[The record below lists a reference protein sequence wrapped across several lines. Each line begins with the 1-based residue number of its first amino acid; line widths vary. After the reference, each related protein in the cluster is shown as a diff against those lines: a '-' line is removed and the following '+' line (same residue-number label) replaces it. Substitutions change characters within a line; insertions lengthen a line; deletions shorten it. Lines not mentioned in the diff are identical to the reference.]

1 MKPAFV
7 TNLLD
12 LAKVEARPPALTYAT
27 IDVASLVRM
36 AASHF
41 QLRIVEQD
49 YDFKLETPPRLSAEV
64 DPQMVQRIVLNLLA
78 NAFKFTPAKGR
89 VRLTLQEVE
98 DRVRIE
104 VADSGPGIQF
114 SSPEQVFDRFGSPN
128 PGVTGLGLAI
138 VHEFVAAHKG
148 TILVEEAAEGGALF
162 IVELPAKAPAGSRM
176 VSEGW
181 EALRPAKPLPPNSLV
196 AEPAKPKLSPTA
208 PLVLVIEDNLE
219 MNRFVVESL
228 NDRYRVESAHNG
240 EEGLEKARRLLPDVI
255 LSDLMMPIKS
265 GEEFVHDAR
274 RCAEL
279 ETTPIIVFSAKSD
292 DALRIQLL
300 REGVQDYLTKPFGV
314 EELRARVD
322 NWVKRRQAEKE
333 VREAEEKYR
342 AIIAVTADA
351 IVVIDEKQEIVEW
364 NQGAEKI
371 FGYSRDE
378 ILGRSVNILIP
389 AAYHKTHEAEVSQFA
404 AGGREARNMDH
415 TRTVGLRKTGQ
426 EFPIAATIARLRIR
440 NQWLMTAV
448 VRDISEEKRREEE
461 LGVLAFIG
469 AILASLD
476 DEHTLHDV
484 VRTLARTLADSAAL
498 YLLEGEKND
507 QLRLAAS
514 ENRNPAVAAYEN
526 KVHQACFVPGSP
538 HPIWDIVN
546 TRRGFILEPTPE
558 LYASP
563 EPAPVFRDGM
573 RAANPRSI
581 LAVPLVMGDR
591 CLGVLRIWSA
601 SRIYDARDLAL
612 MEEIGRR
619 CSLFIENARL
629 HRSERL
635 AIRARDD
642 ILGVVAHDLRSPLG
656 VILLEAANLEQMSP
670 ADEEITQITW
680 GIKRSARR
688 MQRII
693 NDLLDIVGLD
703 SGKMSL
709 RLTMQSAVQLV
720 ADAAE
725 AQAPLLTSA
734 KLEHRIDVADG
745 LPAILADRHRILQV
759 FENLVGNAIKFSK
772 AGQTITIGAK
782 QQGNAVVFWVRDQ
795 GMGIEPKHWTHIFD
809 RFWHGDTRNGAGTGL
824 GLAIVKGIVEL
835 HGGRAWVESR
845 IGDGSTF
852 YFMIP
857 VALLAAAS

>member
-1 MKPAFV
+1 
-7 TNLLD
+7 
-12 LAKVEARPPALTYAT
+12 
-27 IDVASLVRM
+27 
-36 AASHF
+36 
-41 QLRIVEQD
+41 
-49 YDFKLETPPRLSAEV
+49 
-64 DPQMVQRIVLNLLA
+64 
-78 NAFKFTPAKGR
+78 
-89 VRLTLQEVE
+89 
-98 DRVRIE
+98 
-104 VADSGPGIQF
+104 
-114 SSPEQVFDRFGSPN
+114 
-128 PGVTGLGLAI
+128 LAI
-138 VHEFVAAHKG
+138 VREFVAAHRG
-148 TILVEEAAEGGALF
+148 TISIDQAPDGGALF
-162 IVELPAKAPAGSRM
+162 IVDLPAKAPAGSIVAPEPTDTPRQ
-176 VSEGW
+176 
-181 EALRPAKPLPPNSLV
+181 AKPLPPNSPDV
-196 AEPAKPKLSPTA
+196 GARKPKLSLTA

-219 MNRFVVESL
+219 MNRFIVESL
-228 NDRYRVESAHNG
+228 SDRYRVESAHDG
-240 EEGLEKARRLLPDVI
+240 DEGLEKARRYSPNLI
-255 LSDLMMPIKS
+255 LCDLMMPIKS
-265 GEEFVHDAR
+265 GEEFIREAR
-274 RCAEL
+274 RHPSL
-279 ETTPIIVFSAKSD
+279 ESTPIIVLSAKSD

-300 REGVQDYLTKPFGV
+300 REGVQDYLVKPFSV

-322 NWVKRRQAEKE
+322 NWVVRCQVEKE

-342 AIIAVTADA
+342 GIIAVCADA
-351 IVVIDEKQEIVEW
+351 IVVIDENQDIVEW

-371 FGYSRDE
+371 FGYSLDE
-378 ILGRSVNILIP
+378 ILGRQVNTLIP
-389 AAYHKTHEAEVSQFA
+389 ARYHKAHQSHIHRFA
-404 AGGREARNMDH
+404 DDGREARILDH
-415 TRTVGLRKTGQ
+415 SRTVGQRKTGE
-426 EFPIAATIARLRIR
+426 EFPMAATISRLRIR
-440 NQWLMTAV
+440 DQWLMTAV

-514 ENRNPAVAAYEN
+514 ENRNTAVAAYEN

-563 EPAPVFRDGM
+563 EPAPVFREGM

-709 RLTMQSAVQLV
+709 RLTLQSAVQLV

-795 GMGIEPKHWTHIFD
+795 GMGIEPEHWTHIFD